1 MILRDL
7 SNMPAVSALAGTGGD
22 AGWPFEGIVTVQSIS
37 SL

>member
-7 SNMPAVSALAGTGGD
+7 SNMPAVSAMAGTGGN
-22 AGWPFEGIVTVQSIS
+22 AGWPFEDIVTVQSIS